1 VSATAIVGIAWL
13 LLSLPAG
20 AAFGRG
26 LTVCDRRDRERRGL
40 R

>member
-1 VSATAIVGIAWL
+1 MSATAIVGIAWL
-13 LLSLPAG
+13 LLSIPT
-20 AAFGRG
+20 AALFGRG